1 MMLRF
6 LLLVCMCAMVV
17 RSLAAES
24 YTFTTIAG
32 LPGVSGNADGTNSDA
47 RFLFPADIA
56 VENNGV
62 LYVADLSNHAIRK
75 IVPMGTNW
83 VVTTIAG
90 MAGVL
95 GYADGTNSDARFNR
109 PDGIIAD
116 AAGNLFVGD
125 LYNDVIRK
133 LTPVGTN
140 WVVTTVAGNPGVQG
154 SGDGTN
160 ADAEFWAP
168 RGVAVDQDGRLYV
181 ADSSNFT
188 IRGIVPWGT
197 NWVVST
203 LAGTAQNFGLLDG
216 TNEFAEF
223 NTPFDLAVTAA
234 GVLYVTDF
242 GNNAIRQII
251 PQGTEWVTTTIAG
264 FSGSPGTNDGSWAFA
279 MFNSPNGIAVDTAT
293 NLYITDQ
300 FNHTI
305 RKMVPNGSGWLVST
319 IAGTPGQLGTN
330 DGTGSLAKFNK
341 PWGIAVQRDGTLFVV
356 DSRNHTIRKGI
367 PPGGPIPTLLISRV
381 GAAVVFSW
389 PVGATNYTLE
399 STASVRPGGT
409 WTTVTDPVVISGSSR
424 FVTNLPSAS
433 AGFFRL
439 HGF

>member
-1 MMLRF
+1 MLRF
-6 LLLVCMCAMVV
+6 LLLVVLCGIGA

-32 LPGVSGNADGTNSDA
+32 LAGVSGSADGTNSDA

-56 VENNGV
+56 VDNSGV

-75 IVPMGTNW
+75 IAPMGTNW
-83 VVTTIAG
+83 VVSTIAG

-116 AAGNLFVGD
+116 MAGNVYVGD

-140 WVVTTVAGNPGVQG
+140 WVVTTVAGNPGVLG
-154 SGDGTN
+154 GADGTN
-160 ADAEFWAP
+160 TAAEFWSP
-168 RGVAVDQDGRLYV
+168 RGVAVDQSGRVYV

-188 IRGIVPWGT
+188 IRGVVQWGT

-203 LAGTAQNFGLLDG
+203 LAGTALNYGFLDG

-223 NTPFDLAVTAA
+223 NTPFDIEVTAA
-234 GVLYVTDF
+234 GALYVTDF
-242 GNNAIRQII
+242 GNNAIRKVV
-251 PQGTEWVTTTIAG
+251 PQGTNWITTTIAG
-264 FSGSPGTNDGSWAFA
+264 FSGLTGTNDGSGAVA
-279 MFNSPNGIAVDTAT
+279 MFNSPNGIALDSAT

-319 IAGTPGQLGTN
+319 IAGIPGRSGTN
-330 DGTGSLAKFNK
+330 DGTGSLAGFNR
-341 PWGIAVQRDGTLFVV
+341 PWGIAVHRDGTLFVV
-356 DSRNHTIRKGI
+356 DSRNHTIRKGVLL
-367 PPGGPIPTLLISRV
+367 PTLQISRA
-381 GAAVVFSW
+381 GAMVVFSW

-399 STASVRPGGT
+399 TTASVRPPVS
-409 WTTVTDPVVISGSSR
+409 WTAVTNAVVISGSSR
-424 FVTNLPSAS
+424 FVTNPPSGS
-433 AGFFRL
+433 AAFFRL
-439 HGF
+439 HGY